1 MSKYFK
7 PEEFRCKDGST
18 HPEYEGGVHPGL
30 LLVLDD
36 IREKFG
42 KPILVNS
49 GYRSPEHN
57 RRVGGAPRSYHVRG
71 MAADIR
77 PRHGKDFEAE
87 LRRLKIIAN
96 RRCKGGVGFYPSF
109 VHVDLGPE
117 RRWNG

>member
-1 MSKYFK
+1 MSRYFK

-18 HPEYEGGVHPGL
+18 HPEFEGGVHPGL

-57 RRVGGAPRSYHVRG
+57 RKVGGAPRSYHVKG

-77 PRHGKDFEAE
+77 PQDLKD
-87 LRRLKIIAN
+87 LKRLYAIADEIN
-96 RRCKGGVGFYPSF
+96 STGGVGKYPTF
-109 VHVDLGPE
+109 VHVDIGPG

>member
-1 MSKYFK
+1 MSRYFK
-7 PEEFRCKDGST
+7 PEEFRCKDGSS

-77 PRHGKDFEAE
+77 PQNLQD
-87 LRRLKIIAN
+87 LKQLYEIAN
-96 RRCKGGVGFYPSF
+96 RLNPNGGIGKYPSF
-109 VHVDLGPE
+109 VHVDIGPV